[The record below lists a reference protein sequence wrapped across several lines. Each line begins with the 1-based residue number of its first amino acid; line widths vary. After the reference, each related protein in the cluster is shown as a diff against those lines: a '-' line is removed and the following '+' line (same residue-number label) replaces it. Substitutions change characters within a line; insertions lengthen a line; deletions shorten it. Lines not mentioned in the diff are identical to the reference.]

1 MIRVSRGVRR
11 AGLICATAVLTLLP
25 AISYGLGLGPIKVTS
40 ALNEPLDATIEFT
53 SITDKELQTLE
64 VGLAPVGAFQAVG
77 IERSPELNDIQ
88 FLVEHHPDGRAFLR
102 VTTRSPFPEPYLHIL
117 VQAEW
122 AGGRLRREYTALI
135 DPPFLNA
142 SKPSGIEAPKVSEPP
157 VAKLEPETAPTP
169 APVPEPELAA
179 QAEPPAVET
188 KAEPTPEIKVEPV
201 PKSET
206 QATTAP
212 TESTPPPIATA
223 ESTSTGQTESAT
235 TMSIGATPGTGD
247 LSQEGE
253 GETPQPIGM
262 LKGEVFGPQAL
273 PVDAP
278 DWANTNRYNVKR
290 GDTAWKIAERIR
302 RDRHLSLEQVVL
314 ALYDANPKAFFGKN
328 VNNLKAGKILR
339 IPDKVAVARV
349 SRAAA
354 HHDFVAQYD
363 VWQEYKLKLA
373 RSKEP
378 VTVATADNKATTT
391 AASSAAKT
399 PAPQT
404 VKPEH
409 AGKPAPKG
417 AHAGKPAAKADQT
430 KAGAK
435 AKPNGIQLPPTR
447 DARKAELLRI
457 VRSNLDQKA
466 TSAGKSAES
475 ENKAAQEQKL
485 DQSVTRLNGAAAKP
499 NGAADAKEAGK
510 PMAKPK
516 PDARPVE
523 IPNTQLAQ
531 TETKPEA
538 KPEAETA
545 AKAAP
550 AKQKAHKPLRV
561 HRRPSLP
568 RHAAPPPPKEDEG
581 LLATAKGMLSSI
593 LGDQFMLMLLGGVVV
608 LALGVGTIYVR
619 RRRRSLTEFEE
630 SILTSGDVATSEF
643 STDSED
649 HVSSSSSATD
659 TSFLSDFSQGGLG
672 NISTDE
678 VDPVAEA
685 DVYLAYG
692 RDEQAE
698 EILKDAV
705 VKNPNR
711 NELKEKL
718 LEIYANRSDISA
730 FETLAEELYASLQ
743 GQGGPLWDRV
753 VDMGRKL
760 APDNPMFSGGGAPAV
775 PAAPAPAE
783 HETLALGGGSA
794 AIDTGFGEPEA
805 EPAADLDTGGL
816 NFDMGGSGES
826 DTSLEMDMDLGTSE
840 TAAEPEEDM
849 PSVSETPSN
858 ALDFSFDMDAGST
871 SEPEPESHA
880 GEGVEAV
887 DTGGLEFTGLGDLGT
902 DLSEDSEAVSGDTG
916 LEGLDLGASDSDS
929 LSLGTDESESL
940 DMGLSGDSEALEEE
954 GGLSDSE
961 SLDFEALRQNTAENN
976 RSGLSLNIGTD
987 VGSPDEDSGD
997 VAVEDD
1003 VSFNSSDLSF
1013 ESAAPEPEPDS
1024 EPAISAAPGIS
1035 ADVEE
1040 PSVTVG
1046 GSQEQWDE
1054 AATKLDLAKA
1064 YIDMGDADGAR
1075 SILEEVAVEGNEEQQ
1090 QQAAE
1095 LAAQIA

>member
-1 MIRVSRGVRR
+1 MILVSRGVRR

-102 VTTRSPFPEPYLHIL
+102 VTTRSPFPEPYLHLL

-169 APVPEPELAA
+169 APEPQVMP

-188 KAEPTPEIKVEPV
+188 TAEAAPEIKVEPV
-201 PKSET
+201 PKSEM
-206 QATTAP
+206 QAGTAP
-212 TESTPPPIATA
+212 SESTPPPVATTGSA
-223 ESTSTGQTESAT
+223 STGQSESVTA
-235 TMSIGATPGTGD
+235 MSIGATPGTGD

-278 DWANTNRYNVKR
+278 DWANTNRYHVKR
-290 GDTAWKIAERIR
+290 GDTAWKIAQRIR
-302 RDRHLSLEQVVL
+302 RDRNLSLEQVVL

-339 IPDKVAVARV
+339 IPDKVAVTRV

-378 VTVATADNKATTT
+378 VTVATADNQATTK

-404 VKPEH
+404 AKAKQ
-409 AGKPAPKG
+409 AGKPTPKG
-417 AHAGKPAAKADQT
+417 AHGAKPAAKA

-457 VRSNLDQKA
+457 VRANLDQKA

-475 ENKAAQEQKL
+475 ENKATQKQNL

-499 NGAADAKEAGK
+499 KGAADAKEAGK

-545 AKAAP
+545 PKAAP
-550 AKQKAHKPLRV
+550 AKPKAQKPLRV
-561 HRRPSLP
+561 QRRPSLP

-581 LLATAKGMLSSI
+581 LLATAQGMLSSI

-649 HVSSSSSATD
+649 HVSSSSATD

-760 APDNPMFSGGGAPAV
+760 APDNPMFSAGGA

-783 HETLALGGGSA
+783 NETLALGGGSA
-794 AIDTGFGEPEA
+794 ALATGLAEPEA
-805 EPAADLDTGGL
+805 EPAADLDTGSL

-826 DTSLEMDMDLGTSE
+826 DTSLEMDMDLGSAE
-840 TAAEPEEDM
+840 TPAEPEEDM

-858 ALDFSFDMDAGST
+858 ALDFSFDMDTGTT
-871 SEPEPESHA
+871 SEPEAESEEQA
-880 GEGVEAV
+880 GEGVEAI
-887 DTGGLEFTGLGDLGT
+887 DTGGLEFTGLGDLGA
-902 DLSEDSEAVSGDTG
+902 DLSEDSEEVGNETD
-916 LEGLDLGASDSDS
+916 LEGLDLGASESVS
-929 LSLGTDESESL
+929 LNLAADEPESL
-940 DMGLSGDSEALEEE
+940 DMGLGGDSEALEEE
-954 GGLSDSE
+954 GGS
-961 SLDFEALRQNTAENN
+961 
-976 RSGLSLNIGTD
+976 
-987 VGSPDEDSGD
+987 
-997 VAVEDD
+997 
-1003 VSFNSSDLSF
+1003 
-1013 ESAAPEPEPDS
+1013 
-1024 EPAISAAPGIS
+1024 
-1035 ADVEE
+1035 
-1040 PSVTVG
+1040 
-1046 GSQEQWDE
+1046 
-1054 AATKLDLAKA
+1054 
-1064 YIDMGDADGAR
+1064 
-1075 SILEEVAVEGNEEQQ
+1075 
-1090 QQAAE
+1090 
-1095 LAAQIA
+1095 

>member
-1 MIRVSRGVRR
+1 MILVSRGVRR

-77 IERSPELNDIQ
+77 IERSQELNDIQ
-88 FLVEHHPDGRAFLR
+88 FLVEHHPDGRPFLR
-102 VTTRSPFPEPYLHIL
+102 VTTRSPFPEPYLHLL

-169 APVPEPELAA
+169 APKPQAA
-179 QAEPPAVET
+179 PPAEPPAVET
-188 KAEPTPEIKVEPV
+188 RAEATPEIKVEPV
-201 PKSET
+201 PKSEM
-206 QATTAP
+206 QASTAP
-212 TESTPPPIATA
+212 TESTPPPVATT
-223 ESTSTGQTESAT
+223 ESTSTGQTGSVT
-235 TMSIGATPGTGD
+235 TMSIGATPGTED
-247 LSQEGE
+247 LSQEGA

-278 DWANTNRYNVKR
+278 DWANTNRYHVKR
-290 GDTAWKIAERIR
+290 GDTAWKIAQRIR
-302 RDRHLSLEQVVL
+302 RDRNLSLEQVVL

-339 IPDKVAVARV
+339 IPDKVAVTRV

-404 VKPEH
+404 SKPKH

-417 AHAGKPAAKADQT
+417 AHAAKPAANASKA

-447 DARKAELLRI
+447 EARKAELLRI

-499 NGAADAKEAGK
+499 KGAADAKEAGK

-531 TETKPEA
+531 TETKSEA
-538 KPEAETA
+538 KPKAGTEQ
-545 AKAAP
+545 KAAP
-550 AKQKAHKPLRV
+550 AKPKAHKPLRV
-561 HRRPSLP
+561 QRRPSLP
-568 RHAAPPPPKEDEG
+568 RHAPPAQPKEDEG
-581 LLATAKGMLSSI
+581 LLATAQGMLSSI
-593 LGDQFMLMLLGGVVV
+593 LGDQFMLMLVGGVVV

-649 HVSSSSSATD
+649 HVSSSSATD

-718 LEIYANRSDISA
+718 LEIYANRSDVSA

-760 APDNPMFSGGGAPAV
+760 APDNPMFSGGGAPAA
-775 PAAPAPAE
+775 PAPAPAE
-783 HETLALGGGSA
+783 NETLALGGGSA
-794 AIDTGFGEPEA
+794 AVDTGFGEPEA
-805 EPAADLDTGGL
+805 EPAADLDTSGL
-816 NFDMGGSGES
+816 NFDMGGSEES
-826 DTSLEMDMDLGTSE
+826 NTSLEMDMDLGGAE
-840 TAAEPEEDM
+840 AEAEPEEDM

-858 ALDFSFDMDAGST
+858 ALDFNFDMDTGST
-871 SEPEPESHA
+871 SEPEPEPEAQA

-902 DLSEDSEAVSGDTG
+902 DLSEDSEEVSGETD
-916 LEGLDLGASDSDS
+916 LEGLDLSASDSDS

-940 DMGLSGDSEALEEE
+940 DMGISGDSEALEEE

-961 SLDFEALRQNTAENN
+961 SLDFEALRQNTADNN
-976 RSGLSLNIGTD
+976 RSGLSLNIDTE
-987 VGSPDEDSGD
+987 VGSPDDESGE

-1013 ESAAPEPEPDS
+1013 ESAAAEPEPES
-1024 EPAISAAPGIS
+1024 EPAVSAAPGIS
-1035 ADVEE
+1035 AEVDE